1 MNYEIEFFNDSV
13 YKETMNLPSSI
24 LAQLLRV
31 FDLAEIYGANLGR
44 PHSAPLGDGLFE
56 FRAKGKE
63 GIARSIFVCV
73 AGRKIIILHSIT
85 KKSSK
90 IPRKDFRI
98 SKETSKGV
106 KMKSYKEF
114 KKEALAKSEVK
125 AIYESLSD
133 EFELK
138 AKLIELRKSAKL
150 TQEEL
155 AKRMHTTKSSIARLE
170 SLKSNPTI
178 ATLQSYANAFGK
190 SLRIEFV

>member
-1 MNYEIEFFNDSV
+1 
-13 YKETMNLPSSI
+13 
-24 LAQLLRV
+24 
-31 FDLAEIYGANLGR
+31 
-44 PHSAPLGDGLFE
+44 
-56 FRAKGKE
+56 
-63 GIARSIFVCV
+63 
-73 AGRKIIILHSIT
+73 
-85 KKSSK
+85 
-90 IPRKDFRI
+90 
-98 SKETSKGV
+98 
-106 KMKSYKEF
+106 MKSYKEF
-114 KKEALAKSEVK
+114 KKEALAKPEVN

-155 AKRMHTTKSSIARLE
+155 AKRMHTTKSSVARLE

>member
-13 YKETMNLPSSI
+13 Y
-24 LAQLLRV
+24 
-31 FDLAEIYGANLGR
+31 
-44 PHSAPLGDGLFE
+44 
-56 FRAKGKE
+56 
-63 GIARSIFVCV
+63 
-73 AGRKIIILHSIT
+73 
-85 KKSSK
+85 
-90 IPRKDFRI
+90 
-98 SKETSKGV
+98 KETSKGV

-114 KKEALAKSEVK
+114 KKEALAKPEVK

-155 AKRMHTTKSSIARLE
+155 AKRMHTTKSSVARLE